1 MKYENGTNQN
11 QSTCLPPEAYIQ
23 ILRNVKNEGQ
33 PKFRSSVYPIKEKPQ
48 FNLKKKM
55 KSS

>member
-23 ILRNVKNEGQ
+23 ILRNVKKEGQ
-33 PKFRSSVYPIKEKPQ
+33 PKFMSSVYPIKEKPKII
-48 FNLKKKM
+48 LKKKM
-55 KSS
+55 K